1 MVLFSFLGLKLKTKH
16 DFSDLV
22 YIRHALKIKYKKLS
36 INLANENMF
45 LKVKIITTKHPRK

>member
-1 MVLFSFLGLKLKTKH
+1 MVLFSFFVLKLKTKH

-22 YIRHALKIKYKKLS
+22 YIRHALKIQYKKLS

-45 LKVKIITTKHPRK
+45 FEVK